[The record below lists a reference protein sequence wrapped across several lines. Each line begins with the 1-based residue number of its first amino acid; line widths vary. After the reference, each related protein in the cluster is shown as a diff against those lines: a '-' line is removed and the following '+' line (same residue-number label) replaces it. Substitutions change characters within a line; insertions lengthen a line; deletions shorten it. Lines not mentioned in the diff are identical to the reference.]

1 MLISFVLLASCSDD
15 NEIDKSVKPDGIFIE
30 VNKDIRQPSLV
41 NETGYKID
49 ISSGVIFF
57 NNYGEVSGTIFEM
70 NIQDEN
76 RKYIGGIADIT
87 SCVEIRIAIVVFDR
101 NIENNSNYKTILIE
115 QPDSLQYNYDIDLEA
130 VKDKC
135 IVKIDLLDDENKI
148 ILEGYSIEN
157 QTLSIKKETGEYY
170 IEFFDFIFKA
180 KTDSFTASSRII
192 TN

>member
-101 NIENNSNYKTILIE
+101 NIENNSNCKTILIE